1 MSETHA
7 TPSSFGN
14 LVDLLSERLGGQA
27 LLCSDD
33 FFASIDNLT
42 KAHEPEWREEAFTER
57 GKWMDGWES
66 RRKRTPGNDWC
77 ILKLGAPGVIHAVDI
92 DTRHFTGNH
101 APFAALDGCSAP
113 ADACDTNSQTH

>member
-27 LLCSDD
+27 IACSDD

-42 KAHEPEWREEAFTER
+42 RAHEPEWREEEGLWRLLIT
-57 GKWMDGWES
+57 DV
-66 RRKRTPGNDWC
+66 T
-77 ILKLGAPGVIHAVDI
+77 
-92 DTRHFTGNH
+92 
-101 APFAALDGCSAP
+101 
-113 ADACDTNSQTH
+113 